1 MTTEKGLRLGE
12 VAFGLAVLTL
22 GVFIAFETWTM
33 PEVGAATTVGPRL
46 FPGLVAAGLILV
58 GLWLQL
64 EAVTT
69 GPVEADGIEIDWPSF
84 SLVASGLLLQIVL
97 LETLGWILAGTAL
110 FVMTARAFGSRRYLA
125 NALIGLALTI
135 LTLVVFDLGLDLELP
150 VGSLF
155 EPLLDALRK

>member
-12 VAFGLAVLTL
+12 VAFGLAVLAL
-22 GVFIAFETWTM
+22 GAFIAFETWTM
-33 PEVGAATTVGPRL
+33 PVVGVATTVGPRL

-97 LETLGWILAGTAL
+97 LETLGWILAGTLL
-110 FVMTARAFGSRRYLA
+110 FVMTARAFGSRRYLT
-125 NALIGLALTI
+125 NALIGLALTT